1 MLTQDWIMRQI
12 ETLTLSIA
20 KLIFQ
25 KDTPDYRP
33 GEDGR
38 TDADAL
44 YTSLLT
50 FIGQSQYGDAENLL
64 FEAMD
69 EAEEPD
75 PAFLDVANDFYA
87 RLNLLSDQELAA
99 GGFSRQEIEDGLR
112 DVMDQFGVELP

>member
-12 ETLTLSIA
+12 ETLTLTIA
-20 KLIFQ
+20 KLVFQ
-25 KDTPDYRP
+25 KDIPDYRP
-33 GEDGR
+33 GDDGR

-50 FIGQSQYGDAENLL
+50 LTGQGQYGDAEDLL
-64 FEAMD
+64 FEAID
-69 EAEEPD
+69 EAGEPC

-87 RLNLLSDQELAA
+87 RLNHLSDQELAA
-99 GGFSRQEIEDGLR
+99 GSFSRQEIEDGLR

>member
-1 MLTQDWIMRQI
+1 MLTQDWIMRRI
-12 ETLTLSIA
+12 ETLTLTIA
-20 KLIFQ
+20 KLVFQ
-25 KDTPDYRP
+25 KDTPDYCP

-38 TDADAL
+38 ADADAL
-44 YTSLLT
+44 YTSLLVLA
-50 FIGQSQYGDAENLL
+50 GQGQYSDAENLL
-64 FEAMD
+64 FDTLD

-112 DVMDQFGVELP
+112 DVMDQFDVELP